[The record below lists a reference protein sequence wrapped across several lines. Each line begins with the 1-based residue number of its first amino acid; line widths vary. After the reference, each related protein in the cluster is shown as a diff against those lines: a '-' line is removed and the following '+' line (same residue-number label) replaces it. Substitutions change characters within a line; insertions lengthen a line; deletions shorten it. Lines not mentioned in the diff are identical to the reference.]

1 MTNVLLGYLEVKP
14 RIATEVF
21 LEKVLEDSLS
31 ELGIKNGVWISS
43 KSDKHFHVYFPVDLY
58 NNDATLNYL
67 QTKGI
72 GVKKESSVGYI
83 PFGLYFTN
91 ESEEDELVED
101 DDDVFSSEPVTM
113 EKKGNKVDFGSHKMK
128 GFKKVQDEFLKSVT
142 SRLTVAQVVQGV
154 RSSAE
159 MTFDFVM
166 YAIFSGC
173 IAAAGLMNNSPVDV
187 AAAMMIEPVMATV
200 IAITFGLVIQDRSLT
215 MTGVRSCII
224 SLIIC
229 LVVGY
234 LYGII
239 VFIWSE
245 GWNPPPNGIWP
256 TPEMAVRGEW
266 RTLWYG
272 ALQALAAGGAISVT
286 LLNDNQAALVG
297 VAVASTFLPPFIN
310 TGLLWAYATHI
321 TVRGNY
327 QDLEKFEY
335 NNETF
340 WLKKAWQPMKGYEV
354 IHNVDMRWEFMAL
367 SGVSMIYTLVNIVCM
382 LAMGYILL
390 RAKEVVPLGSLEP
403 NKRFF
408 KEDIKVARDYN
419 RRMTL
424 LPPGTINPEET
435 IGNQILSEWA
445 EIAGL
450 DPGTLLGEKPEAEVT
465 RRQTLMD
472 IIGDVTSDTT
482 YQSVTKTALGG
493 HGPSDVSFANS
504 MCQNLDQLL
513 ADFPSTC
520 SHGKHLW

>member
-1 MTNVLLGYLEVKP
+1 M
-14 RIATEVF
+14 
-21 LEKVLEDSLS
+21 
-31 ELGIKNGVWISS
+31 
-43 KSDKHFHVYFPVDLY
+43 
-58 NNDATLNYL
+58 
-67 QTKGI
+67 
-72 GVKKESSVGYI
+72 KKESSVGYI

-91 ESEEDELVED
+91 ESEEDDFDE
-101 DDDVFSSEPVTM
+101 DDDVFADPLSL
-113 EKKGNKVDFGSHKMK
+113 EKKGHKVEIGSQKMK
-128 GFKKVQDEFLKSVT
+128 GFKKIQDEFLKSVT

-159 MTFDFVM
+159 LTFDFVM

-173 IAAAGLMNNSPVDV
+173 IAAAGLMNNSAVDV

-215 MTGVRSCII
+215 MIGVRSCII

-229 LVVGY
+229 LAVGY
-234 LYGII
+234 IYGII
-239 VFIWSE
+239 VFFWADA
-245 GWNPPPNGIWP
+245 WNPPPNGIWP

-310 TGLLWAYATHI
+310 TGLLWAYTTHI
-321 TVRGNY
+321 TVRGHS
-327 QDLEKFEY
+327 QDLEAYTYEGQTY
-335 NNETF
+335 M
-340 WLKKAWQPMKGYEV
+340 LKKAWQPMKGYEV

-382 LAMGYILL
+382 LAMGYVLL
-390 RAKEVVPLGSLEP
+390 RAKEVVPLGSFEP

-424 LPPGTINPEET
+424 LPPGTTNAEET

-450 DPGTLLGEKPEAEVT
+450 DPGTLLSEKPEAEVT
-465 RRQTLMD
+465 RRQTLLD
-472 IIGDVTSDTT
+472 IIGDVTADST
-482 YQSVTKTALGG
+482 YQSVTKSALGG
-493 HGPSDVSFANS
+493 QGPSDVRIAIFLE
-504 MCQNLDQLL
+504 QI
-513 ADFPSTC
+513 
-520 SHGKHLW
+520 

>member
-1 MTNVLLGYLEVKP
+1 M
-14 RIATEVF
+14 
-21 LEKVLEDSLS
+21 
-31 ELGIKNGVWISS
+31 
-43 KSDKHFHVYFPVDLY
+43 YFPVDLY

-72 GVKKESSVGYI
+72 GVRRESSVGYI

-91 ESEEDELVED
+91 ESEDEELE
-101 DDDVFSSEPVTM
+101 DDVFSSEPVGG
-113 EKKGNKVDFGSHKMK
+113 EKRGNKVEFGSQKMK
-128 GFKKVQDEFLKSVT
+128 GFKRIQDEFLKSVT

-166 YAIFSGC
+166 YAIFAGC
-173 IAAAGLMNNSPVDV
+173 IAAAGLLNNSAVDV

-234 LYGII
+234 IYGVI
-239 VFIWSE
+239 VFFWSE
-245 GWNPPPNGIWP
+245 GWNPPPAGVWP

-327 QDLEKFEY
+327 QDLEPFTYEGKSY
-335 NNETF
+335 M
-340 WLKKAWQPMKGYEV
+340 LKKAWQPMKGYEV

-408 KEDIKVARDYN
+408 TQDIKVARDYN

-424 LPPGTINPEET
+424 LPPGTVNPEEA
-435 IGNQILSEWA
+435 IGNQILTEWA
-445 EIAGL
+445 QIAGL
-450 DPGTLLGEKPEAEVT
+450 DPGTLLSEKPEAEIT
-465 RRQTLMD
+465 RRQTLFD
-472 IIGDVTSDTT
+472 IIGDVTSDST
-482 YQSVTKTALGG
+482 YQSVTKNALGAR
-493 HGPSDVSFANS
+493 GPSDVSLSLSNVS
-504 MCQNLDQLL
+504 R
-513 ADFPSTC
+513 FPFFSGFF
-520 SHGKHLW
+520 HIFLVFLYFF